1 MPPAP
6 SPMRHAACWPLTSGL
21 DCVRLVVRQVNW
33 LGDAVL
39 SSAALMRLRE
49 AWPQA
54 HITLLTSARLAPLWQ
69 PHPAVDAVLSF
80 EEGDSLWTVARRV
93 RQGRFDLALI
103 FPNSPRSALEVFLG
117 RVPRRVGYA
126 RPWRTWLLTHPVPP
140 RRQEVPTRK
149 RSVREV
155 RRLSQRPN
163 PGSPIPPTAH
173 HVHQYLALT
182 ATLGANPDPV
192 PPYIAVEPAEVAAIQ
207 GRFGFGQA
215 GGRRP
220 LLLALHAGA
229 AFGPAKQW
237 PAERFAAAASALQR
251 QLNCHWWVV
260 GSRADEPVAA
270 AIVERI
276 RQAGHG
282 PPQSVH
288 LLAGRTTLRELAA
301 ALKACDGALTNDSGP
316 MHLAVAVGTPVVA
329 IFGSTSPEL
338 TGPAVPGAHPHVVVR
353 GRAGCA
359 PCFRRRCPIDLRCMH
374 SVSVDQVVSAVLD
387 VVARLPG
394 RPF

>member
-1 MPPAP
+1 MPQAP
-6 SPMRHAACWPLTSGL
+6 SSILTSTLG
-21 DCVRLVVRQVNW
+21 CVRLLVRGVNW

-49 AWPQA
+49 ARPQA
-54 HITLLTSARLAPLWQ
+54 HITLLTSARLAPLWER
-69 PHPAVDAVLSF
+69 HPAVDSLLSF
-80 EEGDSLWTVARRV
+80 DERESLWAVARRV
-93 RQGRFDLALI
+93 RQGRFDLALV

-140 RRQEVPTRK
+140 RREEVPTRK
-149 RSVREV
+149 RSAREV
-155 RRLSQRPN
+155 RRLSQQPK
-163 PGSPIPPTAH
+163 PTSAIPLAAH
-173 HVHQYLALT
+173 HVHQYLGLT
-182 ATLGANPDPV
+182 AALGANPDPI
-192 PPYIAVEPAEVAAIQ
+192 PPHIAVEPAEVRAIE
-207 GRFGFGQA
+207 GRFGFWQS

-220 LLLALHAGA
+220 LLLGLHAGA

-237 PAERFAAAASALQR
+237 PAERFAAAAAALQQR
-251 QLNCHWWVV
+251 LNCHWWVL
-260 GSRADEPVAA
+260 GTRAQEPLAA
-270 AIVERI
+270 AIVEGI

-301 ALKACDGALTNDSGP
+301 ALKACDVVLTNDSGP
-316 MHLAVAVGTPVVA
+316 MHLAAAVGTPVVA

-338 TGPAVPGAHPHVVVR
+338 TGPGVPGDDRHVVLR
-353 GRAGCA
+353 SQAGCA

-374 SVSVDQVVSAVLD
+374 SISVDQVVSAVLE

-394 RPF
+394 R